1 MIDGPDPDLFRTP
14 PPTESLRWVEASLGS
29 GARVVAIRHLPG
41 GLSAS
46 VHALDVRGARGPKR
60 QVVLKRFLWNDPSEP
75 DMAYREARVLDLV
88 RPLRLPTPE
97 LLALDRT
104 GTESGA
110 PSLLMTRLPGR
121 PVLHPRDR
129 RHWVSELARPLPE
142 VHALDVRGVE
152 LDVYRPYGVAAPA
165 EPPAWTAR
173 PRIWERAI
181 EIFKG
186 PSPERPSCFIH
197 RDYHPGNVL
206 WRGSAVTGLIDWL
219 HGCLG
224 SPGADLGHC
233 RGNLW
238 DLEGR
243 GAADRLL
250 DEYHRLVPSAP
261 PYHPYWDLAAALG
274 GLPDIRPGAT
284 GGTPPRGRW
293 QLEAFVADA
302 VSRVT

>member
-1 MIDGPDPDLFRTP
+1 MIDGPDPDLFRAP
-14 PPTESLRWVEASLGS
+14 PPAESLRWVEASLGS
-29 GARVVAIRHLPG
+29 GAHVVGVQHLPG

-46 VHALDVRGARGPKR
+46 VHALDVRASGGPKR
-60 QVVLKRFLWNDPSEP
+60 QLVLKRFLWDDPNEA
-75 DMAYREARVLDLV
+75 DMAHREARVLDLV
-88 RPLRLPTPE
+88 RVLRLPTPE

-104 GTESGA
+104 GSESGA
-110 PSLLMTRLPGR
+110 TSLLMTRLPGR
-121 PVLHPRDR
+121 PVLHPRDGR
-129 RHWVSELARPLPE
+129 RWVSELARLLPE

-152 LDVYRPYGVAAPA
+152 LDEYRPYSVADPA
-165 EPPAWTAR
+165 EPPVWTAR

-186 PSPERPSCFIH
+186 PSPEPPNCFIH
-197 RDYHPGNVL
+197 RDFHPGNVL

-233 RGNLW
+233 RGNVW

-250 DEYHRLVPSAP
+250 DAYRREVPSAP

-274 GLPDIRPGAT
+274 GLPDIRPGGS
-284 GGTPPRGRW
+284 GGTPPQRRR
-293 QLEAFVADA
+293 QLEGFVADA
-302 VSRVT
+302 VSRLA